1 MTRTG
6 ERIALMV
13 VDLQIGMM
21 DGVKFPPLVE
31 HQALLAKAKALIAW
45 ARGGGHL
52 VVFIRHD
59 GQSAEALAPG
69 APGWPLHPA
78 LGRREDE
85 SVFSKSVGDAFS
97 EPQLAGWLRNRGVER
112 LVLLGA
118 QTDQCVRETVNGAL
132 ANGFAVTVASD
143 AHGTWDWAG
152 ETAAQIIKRHNAL
165 YAAAGASVMTTDEIA
180 ARH

>member
-1 MTRTG
+1 MTRNG

-45 ARGGGHL
+45 ARDRRHL

-59 GQSAEALAPG
+59 GKDGEALEPG

-78 LGRREDE
+78 LGWREE
-85 SVFSKSVGDAFS
+85 EPVFSKSVGDAFS
-97 EPQLAGWLRNRGVER
+97 QSQLAGWLRSHGVGDLSCWAPRPISASAKRSTAPWPMVSRSSWRRTLTERGTGPARQPPDHQAPQRPLRRGGR
-112 LVLLGA
+112 LG
-118 QTDQCVRETVNGAL
+118 DDYR
-132 ANGFAVTVASD
+132 
-143 AHGTWDWAG
+143 
-152 ETAAQIIKRHNAL
+152 
-165 YAAAGASVMTTDEIA
+165 
-180 ARH
+180 

>member
-1 MTRTG
+1 
-6 ERIALMV
+6 
-13 VDLQIGMM
+13 
-21 DGVKFPPLVE
+21 VE

-45 ARGGGHL
+45 ARDRRHL

-59 GQSAEALAPG
+59 GKDGEALEPG

-78 LGRREDE
+78 LGWREE
-85 SVFSKSVGDAFS
+85 EPVFSKSVGDAFS
-97 EPQLAGWLRNRGVER
+97 QSQLAGWLRSHGVGR

-132 ANGFAVTVASD
+132 ANGFAVIVASD

-165 YAAAGASVMTTDEIA
+165 YAAAGALVTTTDEIVA
-180 ARH
+180 SD